1 MKLSSHLLY
10 LGHLL
15 KKKGRTLC
23 FVGFITMSSTLLR
36 TARPS
41 VGFFTRSLRREPW
54 SSLRRNPKYKG
65 TLYPTIREKEW

>member
-1 MKLSSHLLY
+1 MSSHLLY

-36 TARPS
+36 TVRPF
-41 VGFFTRSLRREPW
+41 VGSFTRSLRREPW